1 MKGYDK
7 DAIITARWSV
17 EDLIAEAE
25 VPRLTNQHLND
36 YNVGAK
42 WFYELAGDLG
52 INTFTIQENLKAL
65 SCCKMKIYKA
75 YIKRTGTIIWNGNH
89 KHFLV

>member
-17 EDLIAEAE
+17 EDLSAEAE
-25 VPRLTNQHLND
+25 FHAQQPALLND

-52 INTFTIQENLKAL
+52 INTFTIQENLK
-65 SCCKMKIYKA
+65 
-75 YIKRTGTIIWNGNH
+75 
-89 KHFLV
+89 KHYHMLQDENLQSI